1 LWQNGGTRAAPPP
14 DAAPETEGFSMPTIR
29 TLLLDAY
36 SQSPSTVA
44 VRWKADHVWHEWSFV
59 DLHARARA
67 VASALAVVQ
76 RAVLAAGDCEGKRHC
91 ENRHHHRELHSF
103 APFLKLF

>member
-1 LWQNGGTRAAPPP
+1 
-14 DAAPETEGFSMPTIR
+14 MPTIR

-67 VASALAVVQ
+67 VAESL
-76 RAVLAAGDCEGKRHC
+76 GK
-91 ENRHHHRELHSF
+91 LGVK
-103 APFLKLF
+103 PGV